1 MDYLW
6 MHGPLIE
13 KSSYLESYFAIPTTV
28 EELSAMLPGSTQFKD
43 IDDALVTIGKQNDR
57 LLLHSFVSKLFKV
70 PQKLLL
76 QAEKN
81 RTSLVP
87 NSVLDAVYDRRK
99 TARDAA
105 AAADSAQSTTFVQP
119 KEERTTDGDFSVSN
133 DWPKPSN
140 SVTASIDRILS
151 IDVNLTTEYADP
163 EHLCTTC
170 LPVYGDEIVG
180 TRPEGMSHD
189 STPKV
194 HRLGCPHAQRAINR
208 ALAENR
214 RPAADIFNYEFG
226 QRIDSET
233 LRRSVCSRYQEPT
246 VPEVPVKLEWSD
258 FVGAVGYDHYFPCEI
273 VVHAEDRKLL
283 LADCS
288 EIVSELSEIV
298 KTGSQTTNEHAILAF
313 LIKVRS
319 LDDLQKVMNSLR
331 RIRSVMAVERRV
343 SIWRLI
349 FFLNRNVHAIDI
361 AVFVTTWYSL
371 APSYSGFRFHK
382 QLVLYIQ
389 FTSTKFIAL
398 SSRLDTTTD
407 RQTWW

>member
-13 KSSYLESYFAIPTTV
+13 KSSYLESYFAIPATV
-28 EELSAMLPGSTQFKD
+28 EELSTMLPGSTQFKD
-43 IDDALVTIGKQNDR
+43 IDDLLVTIGKQNDR
-57 LLLHSFVSKLFKV
+57 SLLHTFVSKLFRV

-81 RTSLVP
+81 RSSLVP
-87 NSVLDAVYDRRK
+87 NSVLDAVYNRRK

-105 AAADSAQSTTFVQP
+105 AAADSAQSTTFAQP
-119 KEERTTDGDFSVSN
+119 KEIVADRDTSFSN
-133 DWPKPSN
+133 NWPKPSN
-140 SVTASIDRILS
+140 NSTVSIDRILS
-151 IDVNLTTEYADP
+151 TGVDLIAEYADP
-163 EHLCTTC
+163 EHLCITC

-180 TRPEGMSHD
+180 TRPEGAPLD

-226 QRIDSET
+226 QRVDSET
-233 LRRSVCSRYQEPT
+233 LRRSINSGYQEPT
-246 VPEVPVKLEWSD
+246 VREVPVKLEWSE
-258 FVGAVGYDHYFPCEI
+258 FVATGDYDLRFPCEI
-273 VVHAEDRKLL
+273 VVHADDRKLL

-298 KTGSQTTNEHAILAF
+298 KTGSQTTNEHATLVF

-319 LDDLQKVMNSLR
+319 LGDLQKVMNSLQ

-343 SIWRLI
+343 SILRLI
-349 FFLNRNVHAIDI
+349 PPLPPKTR
-361 AVFVTTWYSL
+361 S
-371 APSYSGFRFHK
+371 
-382 QLVLYIQ
+382 
-389 FTSTKFIAL
+389 FTIEIAL
-398 SSRLDTTTD
+398 FLQNLLQFGSELFGFSIP
-407 RQTWW
+407 